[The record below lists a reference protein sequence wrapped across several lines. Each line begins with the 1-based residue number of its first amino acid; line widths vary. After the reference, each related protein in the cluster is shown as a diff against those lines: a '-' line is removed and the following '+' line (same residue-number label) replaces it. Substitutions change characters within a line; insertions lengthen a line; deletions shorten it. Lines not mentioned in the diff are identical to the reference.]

1 MLHMCIQTMAYK
13 HYPAYLFLSYDM
25 CRHPISEATL
35 EITLTRKNREFALT
49 LFFIITAEEKKT
61 LIDTVFFSLAIFYL
75 FLTSSDIP

>member
-1 MLHMCIQTMAYK
+1 MAYK

-49 LFFIITAEEKKT
+49 LFFIITAEEEKKNFNRHGLLFT
-61 LIDTVFFSLAIFYL
+61 CNLLFVSNIF
-75 FLTSSDIP
+75 